1 MMPSCRNRSEV
12 VGVINLNRLL
22 VDGVAAT
29 AAYTVILLITKAS
42 ASLHKPYSGCNDEH
56 AAVASGYQ
64 LMPRKH
70 LVQEHLDS
78 TDFCRGKS

>member
-29 AAYTVILLITKAS
+29 AAYTLTII
-42 ASLHKPYSGCNDEH
+42 D
-56 AAVASGYQ
+56 YQ
-64 LMPRKH
+64 LTNYIATVT
-70 LVQEHLDS
+70 LNV
-78 TDFCRGKS
+78 